1 MLPSLLPELTQGLR
15 FLSRQKGI
23 PEAGI
28 CVPPRDGLGAL
39 RVPVQGK
46 DPHTTQLSPTD
57 QAIPIAHGMPD
68 RCLMVV
74 KLVAMLAV

>member
-1 MLPSLLPELTQGLR
+1 M
-15 FLSRQKGI
+15 
-23 PEAGI
+23 
-28 CVPPRDGLGAL
+28 CPPRDGLGAL

-68 RCLMVV
+68 RCLLVV
-74 KLVAMLAV
+74 KLVAMLAA